1 MSQLVRLV
9 GKYSSQSTHCVTEG
23 AHTQTIRDF
32 FFRIVHSA
40 ECKSKEVAMQVRE
53 VKDEDMAYK
62 ATKIIFFLFSFHL
75 RSKYLET
82 NLFQSGVCLTSRSSR
97 HCMIIINLYKYVP
110 SV

>member
-32 FFRIVHSA
+32 FLRIVHSA

-62 ATKIIFFLFSFHL
+62 YKATKIFFFCFNFMRGQSIWRQIFF
-75 RSKYLET
+75 
-82 NLFQSGVCLTSRSSR
+82 NQVCA
-97 HCMIIINLYKYVP
+97 
-110 SV
+110 